1 MSAAVAA
8 LARTA
13 VAGYI
18 RAVFCVSMN
27 IAATPV
33 PAGVRILEI
42 GEFSLFKR
50 NLPGQ
55 TTLVFTGDN
64 PDRLGGLDH
73 RRFGPAMLPSLLRSL
88 RRGDWDVVFCYPPGR
103 PLWDRTLGAPRAI
116 AGMLHRLARFHT
128 LGAYVLKARPGSPVA
143 VLDYDDET
151 TIPAAAL
158 PLLDFCVAYFKRELP
173 VDFAKAFRRVAPR
186 YRTPSDVVADPFFR
200 RNAGKLRPLSAS
212 VAEDTARLALETSA
226 AKTIDVF
233 FAGSPSNSS
242 VRVQGFA
249 ELAALAAQGY
259 AIDISPGG
267 LSKTEYL
274 ARCARAWITW
284 SPEGYGWECYR
295 HYEASLCRSVPLLS
309 QPTIS
314 RYRPLL
320 DGVHALCYR
329 PEAGCLREA
338 IVAALADK
346 AALAAMA
353 DQARAHAL
361 RFHTHLRSC
370 EYILGTVLGEVVGS
384 PRP

>member
-1 MSAAVAA
+1 MLVAVAG

-18 RAVFCVSMN
+18 RAVFCASMN
-27 IAATPV
+27 TAATTLA
-33 PAGVRILEI
+33 AGVRILEI

-73 RRFGPAMLPSLLRSL
+73 RRFGPAMLPDLLRSL
-88 RRGDWDVVFCYPPGR
+88 RRGDWDVVFCYPPAR
-103 PLWDRTLGAPRAI
+103 PIWDRRLGAPRAT
-116 AGMLHRLARFHT
+116 AEMLHRFARFHT
-128 LGAYVLKARPGSPVA
+128 LGVYVLKARPGYRLA
-143 VLDYDDET
+143 VLDYEDET

-158 PLLDFCVAYFKRELP
+158 PLLDPCVAYFKRELP
-173 VDFAKAFRRVAPR
+173 VDFAKAFRHSAPR
-186 YRTPSDVVADPFFR
+186 YRTPGDVVADPFYR

-212 VAEDTARLALETSA
+212 VAEDTARLALETRA
-226 AKTIDVF
+226 AKTTDVF
-233 FAGSPSNSS
+233 FAGSPSHSS
-242 VRVQGFA
+242 VRMDGFA

-259 AIDISPGG
+259 AIDVSPGG

-274 ARCARAWITW
+274 ARCSRAWLTW

-309 QPTIS
+309 QPTIF

-320 DGVHALCYR
+320 EGVHALCYR
-329 PEAGCLREA
+329 PEPGRLGEA

-353 DQARAHAL
+353 NAARAHAL

-370 EYILGTVLGEVVGS
+370 EYILGTVLGEAA
-384 PRP
+384 

>member
-1 MSAAVAA
+1 MLVVVAG

-18 RAVFCVSMN
+18 RAVFCASMN
-27 IAATPV
+27 TAATTLA
-33 PAGVRILEI
+33 AGVRILEI

-73 RRFGPAMLPSLLRSL
+73 RRFGPAMLPGLLRSL
-88 RRGDWDVVFCYPPGR
+88 HRGDWDVVFCYPPAR
-103 PLWDRTLGAPRAI
+103 PIWDRRLGAPRAT
-116 AGMLHRLARFHT
+116 AEMLHRLARFHT
-128 LGAYVLKARPGSPVA
+128 LGVYALKARPDCRLA
-143 VLDYDDET
+143 VLDYEDET
-151 TIPAAAL
+151 TIPVAAL
-158 PLLDFCVAYFKRELP
+158 PLLDPCVAYFKRELP
-173 VDFAKAFRRVAPR
+173 VDFAKAFRHSAPR
-186 YRTPSDVVADPFFR
+186 YRTPGDVVADPLFR

-212 VAEDTARLALETSA
+212 VAEDTARLALETRA
-226 AKTIDVF
+226 AKTTDVF
-233 FAGSPSNSS
+233 FAGSPSHSS

-259 AIDISPGG
+259 AIDVSPGR
-267 LSKTEYL
+267 LSKTD
-274 ARCARAWITW
+274 
-284 SPEGYGWECYR
+284 GWECYR

-309 QPTIS
+309 QPTIF

-320 DGVHALCYR
+320 EGVHALCYR
-329 PEAGCLREA
+329 PEAGCLRDA

-353 DQARAHAL
+353 DAARAHAL
-361 RFHTHLRSC
+361 QFHTHLRSC
-370 EYILGTVLGEVVGS
+370 EYILGTVLGEAAAS
-384 PRP
+384 PRA